1 MFMLLLSGFRRLSS
15 SSAVD
20 LGVRVKQL
28 NDMKQFRK
36 AIALFDKHD
45 QKQQSTPVATN
56 QVLRAC
62 VELSDFERG
71 KDIHKRLSPYLA
83 NNTFIRTS
91 LIRLY
96 SRSFN

>member
-1 MFMLLLSGFRRLSS
+1 VELGFRI
-15 SSAVD
+15 
-20 LGVRVKQL
+20 
-28 NDMKQFRK
+28 KQFNDKKEFQK
-36 AIALFDKHD
+36 AIALFDKHS
-45 QKQQSTPVATN
+45 QEQQSTPVAIN
-56 QVLRAC
+56 QALRAC
-62 VELSDFERG
+62 VELADFKRG